1 MLRIKSVFL
10 IHILNLTIFAMKTY
24 FFLLIFLISSIGFA
38 QNNHIVKTE
47 DGRRVL
53 LKADFTWEYI
63 DAEYSVANGSVMN
76 ISKSKESTSCN
87 LAEDFVEPKLDKK
100 IQAQL
105 KKGRAT
111 MNHVKTKVAK
121 DYNCEEADVLL
132 LSVSE
137 QKSKAVYHFCAN
149 GKEVTYKR
157 VGTTIIKK
165 AEVFLKF

>member
-1 MLRIKSVFL
+1 
-10 IHILNLTIFAMKTY
+10 MKTY
-24 FFLLIFLISSIGFA
+24 IFLLIFLISSIGFA
-38 QNNHIVKTE
+38 QDNHIVKTD

-63 DAEYSVANGSVMN
+63 DAESTLIASV
-76 ISKSKESTSCN
+76 SKSKESTSCN
-87 LAEDFVEPKLDKK
+87 LADDFTEPKLNKK

-111 MNHVKTKVAK
+111 MSHVKKKVAK
-121 DYNCEEADVLL
+121 DYNCTTENVLL

-149 GKEVTYKR
+149 GKKVAYKR
-157 VGTTIIKK
+157 IGNTIIKK
-165 AEVFLKF
+165 EKLF

>member
-1 MLRIKSVFL
+1 
-10 IHILNLTIFAMKTY
+10 MKTF
-24 FFLLIFLISSIGFA
+24 FFLLLLTISCIGFA

-63 DAEYSVANGSVMN
+63 DAEKSEDVTNNTTVTDDLN
-76 ISKSKESTSCN
+76 SKENEGCN
-87 LAEDFVEPKLDKK
+87 LTEDFVEPKLNKK

-111 MNHVKTKVAK
+111 IAHVKKKVAK
-121 DYNCEEADVLL
+121 DYKCEVSDVLL
-132 LSVSE
+132 ISVSE

-149 GKEVTYKR
+149 GTKTAYKR
-157 VGTTIIKK
+157 IGNSIVKK
-165 AEVFLKF
+165 DTFF

>member
-1 MLRIKSVFL
+1 M
-10 IHILNLTIFAMKTY
+10 HILNVTIFAMKTY
-24 FFLLIFLISSIGFA
+24 FSLLLFLISFMGFA

-63 DAEYSVANGSVMN
+63 DASTTN
-76 ISKSKESTSCN
+76 ISKSKESTNCN
-87 LAEDFVEPKLDKK
+87 LTEDFVEPKLDKK

-111 MNHVKTKVAK
+111 MSHVKKKVAK
-121 DYNCEEADVLL
+121 DNECTVEDVIL
-132 LSVSE
+132 LSASE
-137 QKSKAVYHFCAN
+137 YKSKAVYHFCAN
-149 GKEVTYKR
+149 GKEVIYKR

-165 AEVFLKF
+165 EKFF